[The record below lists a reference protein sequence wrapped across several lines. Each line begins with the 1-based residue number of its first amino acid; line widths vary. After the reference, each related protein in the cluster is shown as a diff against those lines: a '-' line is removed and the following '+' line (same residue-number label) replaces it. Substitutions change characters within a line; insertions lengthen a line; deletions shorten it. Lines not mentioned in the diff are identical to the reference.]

1 MRKKLLCLLLSIAMV
16 STAADS
22 LVLAA
27 EDPIKL
33 QTAIEE
39 TQKDASDTKTDTEA
53 ETKEE
58 DSDAEVTET
67 DPESD
72 EEITGGEVEPESDEE
87 TTGGEVDP
95 ESDEEAAGGKT
106 EPESDEETT
115 GGETEQESDEETT
128 EGKTES
134 ESDEESTVSENDVE
148 SAGETTDSETEET
161 AGQGTEDKA
170 DREETAAET
179 KLQAEYHSASEIIE
193 FLNREKAGKADAVTY
208 AEKPDLTAPYQ
219 AGALSDTTLESAAA
233 MIRQV
238 RFIAGLPYELQLNDE
253 YNHISQAAALLSS
266 VNQELSRE
274 PSRPEGMSEEL
285 FEQGREGVSNSNLAC
300 TDGQLQT
307 LNGTIIET
315 WMADQ
320 DEHSRRGRLLNPSM
334 DQIGFGAV
342 KDSNGMYSA
351 MYTADRS
358 DKDDTVFGVAWPA
371 QNMPVD
377 YFDRESLWSVSTGE
391 TLEASDIRVTLTREA
406 DEKKWIFSEE
416 KSDGLFSVDNDD
428 CGQDGCVSF
437 RPELSGI
444 SEYADGDVFQVEIT
458 KEEKPYLAYRVRFFA
473 YAKEEEKLTAPEASI
488 AGGEVVAKD
497 TRLALTSKEA
507 AAVYYTLDDTTP
519 TAESTV
525 YTEPISIETDMTVKA
540 VAIKDGY
547 EDSDIVT
554 LIYTVGEDAPARYT
568 VTFEA
573 NGGTVVPTQSIAEH
587 GKIVL
592 PEQPVKED
600 SFFGG
605 WYQEA
610 ALENK
615 WDFEA
620 GVVEADITLYAKWI
634 GEEEAAAEPTE
645 EAVEADDAYIVTYD
659 MQGIGEQIAPDTIN
673 KGEILTQPDIPEAEG
688 YTFEA
693 WYQEPE
699 CINLWDFEADVIT
712 QDTVLY
718 AGWIQEK
725 AAAESTDDLPATAAE
740 EERIDLSAALTDTRT
755 NKIASRVY
763 NGKAYEP
770 SVKVTAFN
778 GRKRVTLKKNKDYK
792 LQYANNIHAGV
803 DKATVTISGIG
814 KYTGSVTKTFTI
826 TPKSVTKLKIM
837 TGSKLPG
844 DRGVTIVIY
853 DGTVRLNNGW
863 FLAEYIDAQDPKKA
877 KITIKPKETT
887 TDYTG
892 SVTSKLTVYDVPKEN
907 YINTARQEI
916 TGDTL
921 YTGKAIKRDV
931 KLTIGDTE
939 LRYNKDYKVQYKNNV
954 NAGTA
959 VMIITGKGQYKGK
972 IVNTFNIGKVDLNK
986 KEAAEN
992 IPQHVTI
999 ADISPRTFSGKEQK
1013 PAVTIKTMGNK
1024 KLALNKDYTVTYA
1037 NNIHAGTA
1045 TITIAGIGSNCN
1057 GKTSIKFKI
1066 EPQQIKKAAV
1076 KLIRGKDGAPNTI
1089 ALTYNK
1095 KTLQE
1100 YADYIIT
1107 EYGEMKNRKIPVTI
1121 EGRSD
1126 FTGNVTKKLSVEA
1139 TEEDP
1144 DSGSASSS
1152 KNINRQNYGSYE
1164 GCIVNSYLQKNDDG
1178 TFMRVEHIGQKNV
1191 CIESY
1196 TADQKF
1202 VDKKMI
1208 KAELPKFGGFYSG
1221 KDYYFLVFG
1230 QDNPNEDNTVEV
1242 IRIVKYDKSWERKGS
1257 VGIFGGNTVSPF
1269 KNGSLRMVEYEN
1281 TLYIRTC
1288 HQMYRSSDGKQHQA
1302 NVAISMDIPN
1312 MEILEQYL
1320 WLSFSTYSSHSFNQF
1335 ILRDGSELLAVDHGD
1350 AYPRS
1355 VALAKYKEKVGTP
1368 GILGKASIRIAALAI
1383 GGNFGNPATGV
1394 SIGGFEASDTAYL
1407 IAGNSVDQ
1415 TATPY
1420 NTGGVRNIYVTST
1433 RKDNFSAAGN
1443 TVHWITD
1450 HQYIEY
1456 TDAKGEQKKTPA
1468 ASVSTPHLV
1477 KISGNEMMVL
1487 WTEATI
1493 AIENNKPVTASSSQK
1508 CVLLNGAGE
1517 PVSGIYSFDGPISDC
1532 KPIVDNGRLIWYY
1545 TNNSTPV
1552 FCTLNI
1558 DDVRNQPR

>member
-1 MRKKLLCLLLSIAMV
+1 MKKRLLCLVLSMAMV
-16 STAADS
+16 FTTADS

-27 EDPIKL
+27 ERPTEL
-33 QTAIEE
+33 QTAVGETQEE
-39 TQKDASDTKTDTEA
+39 TSASQEGVTKQPESGQEPVSEQESTESDQVEDTAADTETEK
-53 ETKEE
+53 ET
-58 DSDAEVTET
+58 T
-67 DPESD
+67 D
-72 EEITGGEVEPESDEE
+72 SDEE
-87 TTGGEVDP
+87 TTDSEEAAD
-95 ESDEEAAGGKT
+95 SDEEATDSGEAT
-106 EPESDEETT
+106 DSDEEPM
-115 GGETEQESDEETT
+115 D
-128 EGKTES
+128 S
-134 ESDEESTVSENDVE
+134 E
-148 SAGETTDSETEET
+148 ETTDSVEEITEPETEET
-161 AGQGTEDKA
+161 ADGKAQSSA
-170 DREETAAET
+170 DRSDSEKNDTDS
-179 KLQAEYHSASEIIE
+179 KLQVEYHSTSEIIE
-193 FLNREKAGKADAVTY
+193 FLDQEKADKADAVTY
-208 AEKPDLTAPYQ
+208 TEKPDLTAPYQ
-219 AGALSDTTLESAAA
+219 AGALSDTTLRSAAA
-233 MIRQV
+233 MVRQI
-238 RFIAGLPYELQLNDE
+238 RFIAGLSYELQLNDE
-253 YNHISQAAALLSS
+253 YNHISQAAAVLSS
-266 VNQELSRE
+266 ANQELSQE

-285 FEQGREGVSNSNLAC
+285 FEQGREGVSNSNLAY
-300 TDGQLQT
+300 TGEQSQT

-320 DEHSRRGRLLNPSM
+320 DEYSRRGRLLQPSLE
-334 DQIGFGAV
+334 QIGFGV
-342 KDSNGMYSA
+342 VQDGNGMYSA
-351 MYTADRS
+351 MYTEDCS
-358 DKDDTVFGVAWPA
+358 DKGDTVFGVAWPA

-377 YFDRESLWSVSTGE
+377 YFDREYPWSVSTGE

-406 DEKKWIFSEE
+406 DGKEWTFSEE
-416 KSDGLFSVDNDD
+416 KSDGSFAVDNDE
-428 CGQDGCVSF
+428 CGQSGCISF
-437 RPELSGI
+437 RPDTSDI
-444 SEYADGDVFQVEIT
+444 SEYADGDAFQVEIT
-458 KEEKPYLAYRVRFFA
+458 KDEKPYLKYRVRFFA
-473 YAKEEEKLTAPEASI
+473 YTKEEEEMTAPEDGI
-488 AGGEVVAKD
+488 TDED
-497 TRLALTSKEA
+497 TPE
-507 AAVYYTLDDTTP
+507 
-519 TAESTV
+519 
-525 YTEPISIETDMTVKA
+525 
-540 VAIKDGY
+540 
-547 EDSDIVT
+547 
-554 LIYTVGEDAPARYT
+554 RYT
-568 VTFEA
+568 VNFES
-573 NGGTVVPTQSIAEH
+573 NGGTVVPAQSIAEND
-587 GKIVL
+587 KIIL
-592 PEQPVKED
+592 PEQPVKD
-600 SFFGG
+600 GSFFDD
-605 WYQEA
+605 WYQEEE
-610 ALENK
+610 LENK
-615 WDFEA
+615 WDFETD
-620 GVVEADITLYAKWI
+620 VVEADITLYAKWI
-634 GEEEAAAEPTE
+634 GEEEEVVEPTE
-645 EAVEADDAYIVTYD
+645 EATVEPAKEAIEADNAYIVTYD
-659 MQGIGEQIAPDTIN
+659 MQGIGEQIASETIN
-673 KGEILTQPDIPEAEG
+673 EGEILTQPDIPVAED
-688 YTFEA
+688 YIFEA
-693 WYQEPE
+693 WYQEQE
-699 CINLWDFEADVIT
+699 CVNLWDFETDVVT

-718 AGWIQEK
+718 AKWVQENET
-725 AAAESTDDLPATAAE
+725 AESEDDLPNTAAE
-740 EERIDLSAALTDTRT
+740 EVRIDLSAELTDTRT
-755 NKIASRVY
+755 NKIAPRVY

-778 GRKRVTLKKNKDYK
+778 GKRRVTLKKNKDYK
-792 LQYANNIHAGV
+792 LQYANNVHAGE
-803 DKATVTISGIG
+803 DKATVTISGMG

-826 TPKSVTKLKIM
+826 TPKNVKKLKIM

-844 DRGVTIVIY
+844 DKGVAIVIY
-853 DGTVRLNNGW
+853 DGTVRLNNGL

-877 KITIKPKETT
+877 KIMIKPKETT

-892 SVTSKLTVYDVPKEN
+892 SVTSKLTVYDVPKEV
-907 YINTARQEI
+907 YINTAKQEI

-959 VMIITGKGQYKGK
+959 VMIITGKGKYKGK
-972 IVNTFNIGKVDLNK
+972 IVNTFNIGRVDLNK
-986 KEAAEN
+986 KELAEN

-999 ADISPRTFSGKEQK
+999 ADISPKTFSGREQK

-1024 KLALNKDYTVTYA
+1024 KLALNKDYTVTYS

-1066 EPQQIKKAAV
+1066 EPQQIKKATV

-1107 EYGEMKNRKIPVTI
+1107 EYGEMKNKKIPVTI

-1139 TEEDP
+1139 PEDDP
-1144 DSGSASSS
+1144 DSGSASAS

-1178 TFMRVEHIGQKNV
+1178 TFMRIEHIGQQNV

-1202 VDKKMI
+1202 IDKKMI

-1355 VALAKYKEKVGTP
+1355 VALAKYNEKIGTP
-1368 GILGKASIRIAALAI
+1368 GILGKSSTRIAALAI

-1487 WTEATI
+1487 WTEAAI
-1493 AIENNKPVTASSSQK
+1493 AIENNKPVTVSSSQK

-1532 KPIVDNGRLIWYY
+1532 KPIVDNSRLIWYY
-1545 TNNSTPV
+1545 TNNSAPV

-1558 DDVRNQPR
+1558 NDVRNQPK

>member
-1 MRKKLLCLLLSIAMV
+1 MKKRLLCLVLSMAMV
-16 STAADS
+16 FTTADS

-27 EDPIKL
+27 ERPTEL
-33 QTAIEE
+33 QTAVGETQEE
-39 TQKDASDTKTDTEA
+39 TSASQEGVTKQPESGQEPVSEQESTESDQVEDTAADTDTEK
-53 ETKEE
+53 ET
-58 DSDAEVTET
+58 T
-67 DPESD
+67 D
-72 EEITGGEVEPESDEE
+72 SDEE
-87 TTGGEVDP
+87 TTDSEEAAD
-95 ESDEEAAGGKT
+95 SDEEATDSGEAT
-106 EPESDEETT
+106 DSDEEPM
-115 GGETEQESDEETT
+115 D
-128 EGKTES
+128 S
-134 ESDEESTVSENDVE
+134 E
-148 SAGETTDSETEET
+148 ETTDSVEEITEPETEET
-161 AGQGTEDKA
+161 ADGKAQSSA
-170 DREETAAET
+170 DRSDSEKNDTDS
-179 KLQAEYHSASEIIE
+179 KLQVEYHSTSEIIE
-193 FLNREKAGKADAVTY
+193 FLDQEKADKADAVTY
-208 AEKPDLTAPYQ
+208 TEKPDLTAPYQ
-219 AGALSDTTLESAAA
+219 AGALSDTTLRSAAA
-233 MIRQV
+233 MVRQI
-238 RFIAGLPYELQLNDE
+238 RFIAGLSYELQLNDE
-253 YNHISQAAALLSS
+253 YNHISQAAAVLSS
-266 VNQELSRE
+266 ANQELSQE

-285 FEQGREGVSNSNLAC
+285 FEQGREGVSNSNLAY
-300 TDGQLQT
+300 TGEQSQT

-320 DEHSRRGRLLNPSM
+320 DEYSRRGRLLQPSLE
-334 DQIGFGAV
+334 QIGFGV
-342 KDSNGMYSA
+342 VQDGNGMYSA
-351 MYTADRS
+351 MYTEDCS
-358 DKDDTVFGVAWPA
+358 DKGDTVFGVAWPA

-377 YFDRESLWSVSTGE
+377 YFDREYPWSVSTGE

-406 DEKKWIFSEE
+406 DGKEWTFSEE
-416 KSDGLFSVDNDD
+416 KSDGSFAVDNDE
-428 CGQDGCVSF
+428 CGQSGCISF
-437 RPELSGI
+437 RPDTSDI
-444 SEYADGDVFQVEIT
+444 SEYADGDAFQVEIT
-458 KEEKPYLAYRVRFFA
+458 KDEKPYLKYRVRFFA
-473 YAKEEEKLTAPEASI
+473 YTKEEEEMTAPEDGI
-488 AGGEVVAKD
+488 TDED
-497 TRLALTSKEA
+497 TPE
-507 AAVYYTLDDTTP
+507 
-519 TAESTV
+519 
-525 YTEPISIETDMTVKA
+525 
-540 VAIKDGY
+540 
-547 EDSDIVT
+547 
-554 LIYTVGEDAPARYT
+554 RYT
-568 VTFEA
+568 VNFES
-573 NGGTVVPTQSIAEH
+573 NGGTVVPAQSIAEND
-587 GKIVL
+587 KIIL
-592 PEQPVKED
+592 PEQPVKEG
-600 SFFGG
+600 SFFDD
-605 WYQEA
+605 WYQEEE
-610 ALENK
+610 LENK
-615 WDFEA
+615 WDFETD
-620 GVVEADITLYAKWI
+620 VVEADITLYAKWI
-634 GEEEAAAEPTE
+634 GEEEEVVEPTE
-645 EAVEADDAYIVTYD
+645 EATVEPAKEAIEADNAYIVTYD
-659 MQGIGEQIAPDTIN
+659 MQGIGEQIASETIN
-673 KGEILTQPDIPEAEG
+673 EGEILTQPDIPVAED
-688 YTFEA
+688 YIFEA
-693 WYQEPE
+693 WYQEQE
-699 CINLWDFEADVIT
+699 CVNLWDFETDVVT

-718 AGWIQEK
+718 AKWVQENET
-725 AAAESTDDLPATAAE
+725 AESADDLPNTAAE
-740 EERIDLSAALTDTRT
+740 EVRIDLSAELTDTRT
-755 NKIASRVY
+755 NKIAPRVY

-778 GRKRVTLKKNKDYK
+778 GKRRVTLKKNKDYK
-792 LQYANNIHAGV
+792 LQYANNVHAGE
-803 DKATVTISGIG
+803 DKATVTISGMG

-826 TPKSVTKLKIM
+826 TPKNVKKLKIM

-844 DRGVTIVIY
+844 DKGVAIVIY
-853 DGTVRLNNGW
+853 DGTVRLNNGL

-877 KITIKPKETT
+877 KIMIKPKETT

-907 YINTARQEI
+907 YINTAKQEI

-959 VMIITGKGQYKGK
+959 VMIITGKGKYKGK
-972 IVNTFNIGKVDLNK
+972 IVNTFNIGRVDLNK
-986 KEAAEN
+986 KELAEN

-999 ADISPRTFSGKEQK
+999 ADISPKTFSGREQK

-1024 KLALNKDYTVTYA
+1024 KLALNKDYTVTYS

-1107 EYGEMKNRKIPVTI
+1107 EYGEMKNKKIPVTI

-1139 TEEDP
+1139 PEDDP
-1144 DSGSASSS
+1144 DSGSASAS

-1178 TFMRVEHIGQKNV
+1178 TFMRVEHIGQQNV

-1202 VDKKMI
+1202 IDKKMI

-1335 ILRDGSELLAVDHGD
+1335 ILRNGSELLAVDHGD

-1355 VALAKYKEKVGTP
+1355 VALAKYNEKIGTP
-1368 GILGKASIRIAALAI
+1368 GILGKSSTRIAALAI

-1545 TNNSTPV
+1545 TNNSAPV

-1558 DDVRNQPR
+1558 NDVRNQPIG

>member
-1 MRKKLLCLLLSIAMV
+1 MKKRLLCLVLSMAMV
-16 STAADS
+16 FTTADS

-27 EDPIKL
+27 ERPTEL
-33 QTAIEE
+33 QTAVGETQEE
-39 TQKDASDTKTDTEA
+39 TSASQEGVTKQPESGQEPVSEEESTESDQVEDTAADTETEK
-53 ETKEE
+53 ET
-58 DSDAEVTET
+58 T
-67 DPESD
+67 D
-72 EEITGGEVEPESDEE
+72 SDEE
-87 TTGGEVDP
+87 TTDSEEAAD
-95 ESDEEAAGGKT
+95 SDEEATDSGEAT
-106 EPESDEETT
+106 DSDEENMD
-115 GGETEQESDEETT
+115 S
-128 EGKTES
+128 
-134 ESDEESTVSENDVE
+134 
-148 SAGETTDSETEET
+148 GETTDSVEETTEPETEET
-161 AGQGTEDKA
+161 ADSKAQSSEDRSGSEKN
-170 DREETAAET
+170 DTDS
-179 KLQAEYHSASEIIE
+179 KLQVEYHSISEIIE
-193 FLNREKAGKADAVTY
+193 FLDQEKADKADAVIYT
-208 AEKPDLTAPYQ
+208 ERPDLTAPYQ
-219 AGALSDTTLESAAA
+219 AGALSDTTLRSAAA
-233 MIRQV
+233 MVRQI
-238 RFIAGLPYELQLNDE
+238 RFIAGLSYELQLNDE
-253 YNHISQAAALLSS
+253 YNHISQAAALLNSA
-266 VNQELSRE
+266 NQELCQE

-285 FEQGREGVSNSNLAC
+285 FEQGRKGVSNSNLAY
-300 TDGQLQT
+300 TGEQSQT

-320 DEHSRRGRLLNPSM
+320 DEYSRRGRLLQPSLE
-334 DQIGFGAV
+334 QIGFGV
-342 KDSNGMYSA
+342 VQDGNGMYSA
-351 MYTADRS
+351 MYTEDRS
-358 DKDDTVFGVAWPA
+358 DKGATVFGVAWPA

-377 YFDRESLWSVSTGE
+377 YFDRELPWSVSTGE

-406 DEKKWIFSEE
+406 DGKEWTFSAE
-416 KSDGLFSVDNDD
+416 KSDGSFAVDNDD
-428 CGQDGCVSF
+428 CGQSGCISF
-437 RPELSGI
+437 RPDTSDI
-444 SEYADGDVFQVEIT
+444 SEYADGDAFQVEIT
-458 KEEKPYLAYRVRFFA
+458 KDEKPYLKYRVRFFA
-473 YAKEEEKLTAPEASI
+473 YTKEEEETTAPEDGI
-488 AGGEVVAKD
+488 TDED
-497 TRLALTSKEA
+497 TPE
-507 AAVYYTLDDTTP
+507 
-519 TAESTV
+519 
-525 YTEPISIETDMTVKA
+525 
-540 VAIKDGY
+540 
-547 EDSDIVT
+547 
-554 LIYTVGEDAPARYT
+554 RYT
-568 VTFEA
+568 VNFES
-573 NGGTVVPTQSIAEH
+573 NGGTVVPAQSIAEND
-587 GKIVL
+587 KIIL
-592 PEQPVKED
+592 PEQPVKEG
-600 SFFGG
+600 SFFDD
-605 WYQEA
+605 WYQEEE
-610 ALENK
+610 LENK
-615 WDFEA
+615 WDFETD
-620 GVVEADITLYAKWI
+620 VVEADITLYAKWI
-634 GEEEAAAEPTE
+634 GEEEEVVEPTE
-645 EAVEADDAYIVTYD
+645 EATEADTAYSVTYD
-659 MQGIGEQIAPDTIN
+659 MQGIGEQIASETIN
-673 KGEILTQPDIPEAEG
+673 EGEILTQPDIPVAED
-688 YTFEA
+688 YIFEA
-693 WYQEPE
+693 WYQEQE
-699 CINLWDFEADVIT
+699 CINLWDFETDVIT

-718 AGWIQEK
+718 AKWVQENET
-725 AAAESTDDLPATAAE
+725 AESADDLPNTAAKE
-740 EERIDLSAALTDTRT
+740 VRIDLSAELTDTRT
-755 NKIASRVY
+755 NKIAPRVY

-778 GRKRVTLKKNKDYK
+778 GKRRVTLKKNKDYK
-792 LQYANNIHAGV
+792 LQYANNVHAGE
-803 DKATVTISGIG
+803 DKATVTISGMG

-826 TPKSVTKLKIM
+826 TPKSVKKLKIM

-844 DRGVTIVIY
+844 DKGVAIVIY

-999 ADISPRTFSGKEQK
+999 ADISAKTFSGREQK

-1024 KLALNKDYTVTYA
+1024 KLTLNKDYTVTYS
-1037 NNIHAGTA
+1037 NNVHAGTA

-1107 EYGEMKNRKIPVTI
+1107 EYGEMKNKKIPVTI

-1139 TEEDP
+1139 PEDDP

-1178 TFMRVEHIGQKNV
+1178 TFMRVEHIGQQNV

-1202 VDKKMI
+1202 IDKKMI

-1335 ILRDGSELLAVDHGD
+1335 ILRDGSDLLAVDHGD

-1355 VALAKYKEKVGTP
+1355 VALAKYNEKIGTP
-1368 GILGKASIRIAALAI
+1368 GILGKSSTRIAALAI

-1545 TNNSTPV
+1545 TNNSAPV

-1558 DDVRNQPR
+1558 NDVRNQPK

>member
-1 MRKKLLCLLLSIAMV
+1 MKKRLLCLVLSMAMV
-16 STAADS
+16 FTTADS

-27 EDPIKL
+27 ERPTEL
-33 QTAIEE
+33 QTAVGETQEE
-39 TQKDASDTKTDTEA
+39 TSASQEGVTKQPESGQEPVSEEESTESDQVEDTAADTETEK
-53 ETKEE
+53 ET
-58 DSDAEVTET
+58 T
-67 DPESD
+67 D
-72 EEITGGEVEPESDEE
+72 SDEE
-87 TTGGEVDP
+87 TTDSEEAAD
-95 ESDEEAAGGKT
+95 SDEEATDSGEAT
-106 EPESDEETT
+106 DSDEENMD
-115 GGETEQESDEETT
+115 S
-128 EGKTES
+128 
-134 ESDEESTVSENDVE
+134 
-148 SAGETTDSETEET
+148 GETTDSVEETTEPETEET
-161 AGQGTEDKA
+161 ADSKAQSSEDRSGSEKN
-170 DREETAAET
+170 DTDS
-179 KLQAEYHSASEIIE
+179 KLQVEYHSISEIIE
-193 FLNREKAGKADAVTY
+193 FLDQEKADKADAVIYT
-208 AEKPDLTAPYQ
+208 ERPDLTAPYQ
-219 AGALSDTTLESAAA
+219 AGALSDTTLRSAAA
-233 MIRQV
+233 MVRQI
-238 RFIAGLPYELQLNDE
+238 RFIAGLSYELQLNDE
-253 YNHISQAAALLSS
+253 YNHISQAAALLNSA
-266 VNQELSRE
+266 NQELCQE

-285 FEQGREGVSNSNLAC
+285 FEQGRKGVSNSNLAY
-300 TDGQLQT
+300 TGEQSQT

-320 DEHSRRGRLLNPSM
+320 DEYSRRGRLLQPSLE
-334 DQIGFGAV
+334 QIGFGV
-342 KDSNGMYSA
+342 VQDGNGMYSA
-351 MYTADRS
+351 MYTEDRS
-358 DKDDTVFGVAWPA
+358 DKGATVFGVAWPA

-377 YFDRESLWSVSTGE
+377 YFDRELPWSVSTGE

-406 DEKKWIFSEE
+406 DGKEWTFSAE
-416 KSDGLFSVDNDD
+416 KSDGSFAVDNDD
-428 CGQDGCVSF
+428 CGQSGCISF
-437 RPELSGI
+437 RPDTSDI
-444 SEYADGDVFQVEIT
+444 SEYADGDAFQVEIT
-458 KEEKPYLAYRVRFFA
+458 KDEKPYLKYRVRFFA
-473 YAKEEEKLTAPEASI
+473 YTKEEEETTAPEDGI
-488 AGGEVVAKD
+488 TDED
-497 TRLALTSKEA
+497 TPE
-507 AAVYYTLDDTTP
+507 
-519 TAESTV
+519 
-525 YTEPISIETDMTVKA
+525 
-540 VAIKDGY
+540 
-547 EDSDIVT
+547 
-554 LIYTVGEDAPARYT
+554 RYT
-568 VTFEA
+568 VNFES
-573 NGGTVVPTQSIAEH
+573 NGGTVVPAQSIAEND
-587 GKIVL
+587 KIIL
-592 PEQPVKED
+592 PEQPVKEG
-600 SFFGG
+600 SFFDD
-605 WYQEA
+605 WYQEEE
-610 ALENK
+610 LENK
-615 WDFEA
+615 WDFETD
-620 GVVEADITLYAKWI
+620 VVEADITLYAKWI
-634 GEEEAAAEPTE
+634 GEEEEVVEPTE
-645 EAVEADDAYIVTYD
+645 EATEADTAYSVTYD
-659 MQGIGEQIAPDTIN
+659 MQGIGEQIASETIN
-673 KGEILTQPDIPEAEG
+673 EGEILTQPDIPVAED
-688 YTFEA
+688 YIFEA
-693 WYQEPE
+693 WYQEQE
-699 CINLWDFEADVIT
+699 CINLWDFETDVIT

-718 AGWIQEK
+718 AKWVQENET
-725 AAAESTDDLPATAAE
+725 AESADDLPNTAAKE
-740 EERIDLSAALTDTRT
+740 VRIDLSAELTDTRT
-755 NKIASRVY
+755 NKIAPRVY

-778 GRKRVTLKKNKDYK
+778 GKRRVTLKKNKDYK
-792 LQYANNIHAGV
+792 LQYANNVHAGE
-803 DKATVTISGIG
+803 DKATVTISGMG

-826 TPKSVTKLKIM
+826 TPKSVKKLKIM

-844 DRGVTIVIY
+844 DKGVAIVIY

-999 ADISPRTFSGKEQK
+999 ADISAKTFSGREQK

-1024 KLALNKDYTVTYA
+1024 KLTLNKDYTVTYS
-1037 NNIHAGTA
+1037 NNVHAGTA

-1107 EYGEMKNRKIPVTI
+1107 EYGEMKNKKIPVTI

-1139 TEEDP
+1139 PEDDP

-1178 TFMRVEHIGQKNV
+1178 TFMRVEHIGQQNV

-1202 VDKKMI
+1202 IDKKMI

-1335 ILRDGSELLAVDHGD
+1335 ILRDGSDLLAVDHGD

-1355 VALAKYKEKVGTP
+1355 VALAKYNEKIGTP
-1368 GILGKASIRIAALAI
+1368 GILGKSSTRIAALAI

-1517 PVSGIYSFDGPISDC
+1517 PVSGVYSFDGPISDC

-1545 TNNSTPV
+1545 TNNSAPV

-1558 DDVRNQPR
+1558 NDVRNQPK